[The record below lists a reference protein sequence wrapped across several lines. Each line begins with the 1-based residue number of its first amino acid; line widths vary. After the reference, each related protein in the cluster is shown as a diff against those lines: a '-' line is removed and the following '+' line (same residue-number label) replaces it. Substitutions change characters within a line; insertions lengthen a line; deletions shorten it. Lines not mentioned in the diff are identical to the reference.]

1 MQPYRFEAKNTCK
14 FHLNNCSGNFL
25 WKEDTQKSPW
35 KNKVIA
41 LQKDFLLL
49 HCFPFASAVCLLWVV
64 QLWFFSVS
72 SSKSTA
78 ELLCTEENCY
88 LFLCHKE
95 KNKKQNKKNNNPA
108 VLCTNSLWHDWN
120 WKMTISPECCAE
132 GYSFVSSFRWEGLTM
147 WVVEAQKLLIH
158 GSFLTS
164 DIKIQWHFSM
174 CCKNRCVFVDHLVA
188 NWAHFIVG
196 LLYQATKA

>member
-95 KNKKQNKKNNNPA
+95 KNKKQKTKKTTTQLCSVQIVCDMTGIEKWLLVQNA
-108 VLCTNSLWHDWN
+108 VLKVT
-120 WKMTISPECCAE
+120 
-132 GYSFVSSFRWEGLTM
+132 
-147 WVVEAQKLLIH
+147 LLCRP
-158 GSFLTS
+158 S
-164 DIKIQWHFSM
+164 DEK
-174 CCKNRCVFVDHLVA
+174 V
-188 NWAHFIVG
+188 
-196 LLYQATKA
+196 